1 VWSFFGS
8 FWGGVVLPRRA
19 RGWVSAVVD
28 LKEAVE
34 QRCLSLVQGK
44 NGSGLW
50 AAGCLWKM
58 AEFGE
63 YDTVI
68 DDE

>member
-1 VWSFFGS
+1 
-8 FWGGVVLPRRA
+8 
-19 RGWVSAVVD
+19 VVD